1 MRLLFDEHLSPKL
14 VRRLQ
19 SEFPG
24 STHVQLLGQRGA
36 RDSTLWQICREHGF
50 TLVTR
55 DSDFQHMAMSLGPP
69 PKVIL
74 VLVSEGRTDEIERLL
89 RSHTVSLTRF
99 ETSAESLYLL
109 R

>member
-1 MRLLFDEHLSPKL
+1 MRLLFDEHLSPTL

-19 SEFPG
+19 SEYPG
-24 STHVQLLGQRGA
+24 STHVQWLGQRGA
-36 RDSTLWQICREHGF
+36 NDFTLWQICRDHGF

-55 DSDFQHMAMSLGPP
+55 DSDFQHMAMARGFP

-74 VLVSEGRTDEIERLL
+74 VLVAEGRTDEIERLL
-89 RSHTVSLTRF
+89 RSHTNGLARF